1 MSDPQENGARKKSG
15 GPRTLLLVSLA
26 LNLFLAG
33 AIAASLLTGAAWRH
47 FRPGEPPAFHGPL
60 GGLIASAGTQEDKA
74 AFREMRRI
82 MRENFRD
89 ARPMIK
95 ELRAARKEAAR
106 QIKAEPYDA
115 EAVEAAMMKIHEVMG
130 RLSLTTQKGIAA
142 ALADASPQV
151 REKFAEHLM
160 RPRHGR
166 RHHGPPSTK
175 PERAGNVEE
184 PEETAPDMI
193 P

>member
-1 MSDPQENGARKKSG
+1 MSDLQANGVKEKSS

-60 GGLIASAGTQEDKA
+60 GGLIASARSEEDKES
-74 AFREMRRI
+74 FREMRRI

-95 ELRAARKEAAR
+95 ELREARKEAAR

-115 EAVEAAMMKIHEVMG
+115 DAVEAAMMKIHEVMG

-160 RPRHGR
+160 RPHRGR
-166 RHHGPPSTK
+166 RHHGTK
-175 PERAGNVEE
+175 PARAGNGEE
-184 PEETAPDMI
+184 PEEPGPDMI